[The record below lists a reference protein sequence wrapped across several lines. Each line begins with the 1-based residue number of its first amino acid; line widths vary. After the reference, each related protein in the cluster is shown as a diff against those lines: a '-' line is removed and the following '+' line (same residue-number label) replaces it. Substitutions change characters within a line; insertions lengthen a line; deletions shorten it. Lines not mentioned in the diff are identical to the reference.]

1 MRLQQRPKLYH
12 KAVIMKHP
20 KPDIGDTLLSS
31 FLANVSTVRKLKKYW
46 GTTTIDGVEVLV
58 QRQFYHPTSY
68 QSPTYEKLFTFL
80 DTYEDVE
87 NADGEELEPFVFDEE
102 IIDKE
107 GNYIAYTLQFPD
119 NFNINL
125 IKPIDRAIRGCLI
138 AKTLLKW
145 MERKGR
151 NIEKLAVSEI
161 KSIYRLKRSINL
173 RSTLKKTYRMY

>member
-1 MRLQQRPKLYH
+1 MTVSVFYFLTTNIMNSIQNESLYH
-12 KAVIMKHP
+12 EDGRDKDFDTIS
-20 KPDIGDTLLSS
+20 IGDDDFPFVKTLLEDS
-31 FLANVSTVRKLKKYW
+31 ANEVFEILHKL
-46 GTTTIDGVEVLV
+46 T
-58 QRQFYHPTSY
+58 
-68 QSPTYEKLFTFL
+68 
-80 DTYEDVE
+80 EDVE
-87 NADGEELEPFVFDEE
+87 DADGEELEPFVFDEE